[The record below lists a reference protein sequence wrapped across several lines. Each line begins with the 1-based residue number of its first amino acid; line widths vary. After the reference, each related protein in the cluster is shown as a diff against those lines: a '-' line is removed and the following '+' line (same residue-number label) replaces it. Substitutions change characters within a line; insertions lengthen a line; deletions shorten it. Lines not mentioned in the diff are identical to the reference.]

1 MNIKFKMLVCTLLLT
16 ATIFSQN
23 NVIMNSQN
31 QTNPVYPK
39 TFSHIGITVPN
50 IEEAVKFYT
59 EVMGFYVIMEP
70 TVVKEENETAIG
82 QMCIDVF
89 GEGWGTFKIAHLSS
103 GDKIGFELFEFKQ
116 SKDLKPQFDP
126 FRTGL
131 FHFSVQDPDVEGLVK
146 KIVDA
151 GGKQRMPIRLY
162 YPGEKPYRMCYVE
175 DPFGTVFEIYS
186 HSYELQY
193 SAGAYQK

>member
-1 MNIKFKMLVCTLLLT
+1 MKKISLLVVGILMS
-16 ATIFSQN
+16 ATIS
-23 NVIMNSQN
+23 NSQTKDTMSN
-31 QTNPVYPK
+31 LNESIRTYPR

-59 EVMGFYVIMEP
+59 EVLGFYVIMEP
-70 TVVKEENETAIG
+70 TLVKEENETAIG

-89 GEGWGTFKIAHLSS
+89 GKGWGTFKIAHLST
-103 GDKIGFELFEFKQ
+103 GDKIGFELFEFKESQ
-116 SKDLKPQFDP
+116 ELKPNFEP

-131 FHFSVQDPDVEGLVK
+131 FHFSIQDPDVEGLVK

-151 GGKQRMPIRLY
+151 GGKQRMPIREY

-186 HSYELQY
+186 HSYELHY
-193 SAGAYQK
+193 SQGAYK